1 MKMKRKSK
9 PIREEKTEF
18 FRLNKFIAD
27 AGVCSRRKADEL
39 IAAGKV
45 SVNRKIVTKLGT
57 KVKATDFITVNGD
70 PIKTRKKYTYILLN
84 KPKDTISTTKDE
96 KNRKTVTDIVRTRS
110 RVYPV
115 GRLDRNTT
123 GVLLLTND
131 GEMANRLTH
140 PKYQV
145 ERIYKVRLDRELVEK
160 DAARIARGV
169 KTEEFESSPC
179 ELLIEPGDN
188 SKVIVVLREG
198 KHHEVKK
205 MFEAYGYTVKRLDRV
220 MFAGMTVKGLKR
232 GEYRSLNSSELNH
245 LKRLTGLF

>member
-1 MKMKRKSK
+1 MKRKSK
-9 PIREEKTEF
+9 QTREERTEF
-18 FRLNKFIAD
+18 FRLNKFLAD

-39 IAAGKV
+39 IAEGRV
-45 SVNRKIVTKLGT
+45 TVNRKVVTKLGT
-57 KVKATDFITVNGD
+57 KVKTTDFITVDGN
-70 PIKTRKKYTYILLN
+70 PVKTRKKYTYILLN
-84 KPKDTISTTKDE
+84 KPKDTISTTNDE
-96 KNRKTVTDIVRTRS
+96 KNRKTVTDIVRTQS

-145 ERIYKVRLDRELVEK
+145 ERIYKTRLNKELLEK

-169 KTEEFESSPC
+169 KTDDFETSPC
-179 ELLIEPGDN
+179 ELFIEPGDN
-188 SKVIVVLREG
+188 TKVIVVLREG

-205 MFEAYGYTVKRLDRV
+205 MFEAFGYSVKRLDRV
-220 MFAGMTVKGLKR
+220 MFAGLTVKGLKR
-232 GEYRSLNSSELNH
+232 GEYRHLNNSELNH
-245 LKRLTGLF
+245 LKKLTGLF